1 MIEEIR
7 IPDIGDVE
15 HVEVIEICV
24 EPGAEVATDDALIV
38 IESDKAS
45 MEVPAGLAGKVTAIT
60 VAIGDEVTAGHLIAK
75 LETTGVATDAAADTH
90 SPSAAPAPA
99 EVQAPPAE
107 PIEAAAT
114 AGAATGREL
123 AVRMP
128 DIGEAQDVV
137 IIELA
142 VAAGDEVA
150 ADDLLVVVESDKA
163 SMEIPAGEAGSIIAV
178 HVEVGQEVAEG
189 TLLVTLRAADQ
200 AVAPAQDTASLT
212 APAATTAEVA
222 ASAASPAADAVEPP
236 SVATAGS
243 DTATV
248 ATAARV
254 YAGPAVRRLARE
266 LGVELDRIDGSG
278 NRGRIVKD
286 DVKAFVKTVMT
297 TERAAPGTT
306 TGSGIPPIPQVDFA
320 KFGPIDIQPM
330 SRIRVAGATNL
341 HRSWLNVPHV
351 TQHEEADVT
360 ELEAFRATLKDEAR
374 ERQVSITP
382 LAFVIKACCYALEM
396 HPIFNASLDAAV
408 KNFIFK
414 KYYNIGF
421 AVDTPAGLVVPVIR
435 DANRLGIWDLSQAIA
450 ELAGKAREQKLA
462 MNDLQGGTFSVS
474 SLGAI
479 GGTGFTP
486 LINAPEVAILGIAR
500 LMMRPV
506 WDGSEFVP
514 RKMLP
519 LALSYDHRAI
529 NGAEAG
535 RFMVT
540 LAELLDDIRRL
551 SL

>member
-123 AVRMP
+123 AVRVP

-297 TERAAPGTT
+297 TERAAPGAT

-486 LINAPEVAILGIAR
+486 LINAPEVAILGVAR